1 MKKLIYHIIYLA
13 LGILLV
19 TLTVAPAMAQIVVD
33 QCDTME
39 FSVTSRPSIDETHFV
54 WAIYNSSD
62 TPTDVLDPA
71 GALDPVN
78 YFVGENLNTGRTVKV
93 TSLEPGKYYVR
104 IHVWDE
110 IACTDNIEM
119 YLLEVIENK
128 PTVELIGDSLCI
140 DEQPPVVKIIFT
152 GVAPYELY
160 YSYDDGN
167 TILNM
172 NGITEPEIIIPIMDP
187 LPEGETTFW
196 VMEVSDG
203 CTVNTYEE
211 SERPNVG
218 VIIYPIPTNS
228 KIYLKE

>member
-1 MKKLIYHIIYLA
+1 M
-13 LGILLV
+13 
-19 TLTVAPAMAQIVVD
+19 TVENTTAQIVVD

-39 FSVTSRPSIDETHFV
+39 FSVVSRPSIDETHFV
-54 WAIYNSSD
+54 WAIYNSSP
-62 TPTDVLDPA
+62 TPTDVLDPTTS
-71 GALDPVN
+71 LDPAL
-78 YFVGENLNTGRTVKV
+78 YFVDGQYAGRTVKV
-93 TSLEPGKYYVR
+93 TGLAPGEYYVR

-110 IACTDNIEM
+110 VTCTDNVEM
-119 YLLEVIENK
+119 YVMEVIENK
-128 PTVELIGDSLCI
+128 PTVELVGDSLCI
-140 DEQPPVVKIIFT
+140 DEQPPEVKIIFT

-172 NGITEPEIIIPIMDP
+172 NGITEPEYTLQILDP

-196 VMEVSDG
+196 VMEVGDG

-211 SERPNVG
+211 SERPSVG